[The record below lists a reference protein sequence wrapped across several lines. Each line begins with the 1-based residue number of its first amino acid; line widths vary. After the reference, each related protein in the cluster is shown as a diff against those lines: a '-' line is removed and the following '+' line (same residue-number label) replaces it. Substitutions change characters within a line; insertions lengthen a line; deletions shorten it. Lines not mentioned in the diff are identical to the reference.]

1 MEPQKPGC
9 NHMTDAKAFTLE
21 DKLARTGVRMTAP
34 RRVLARVLGSATDHP
49 DVEELHRRAQQVD
62 SGISLATV
70 YRTVRLFEQLGIVER
85 HAFSAGRARY
95 EQPGEEHHDH
105 FVNVRTG
112 EVIEFHAP
120 EIEELQAEI
129 ARRHGYKIHDHRLV
143 IYVEPLDDA

>member
-1 MEPQKPGC
+1 
-9 NHMTDAKAFTLE
+9 MTDAKTFTLE
-21 DKLARTGVRMTAP
+21 DKLSRTGVRMTAP
-34 RRVLARVLGSATDHP
+34 RR
-49 DVEELHRRAQQVD
+49 AQQID
-62 SGISLATV
+62 PGISLATV

-95 EQPGEEHHDH
+95 EQPGDEHHDH

-120 EIEELQAEI
+120 EIEELQAVI

-143 IYVEPLDDA
+143 IYVEPLDEGES

>member
-1 MEPQKPGC
+1 
-9 NHMTDAKAFTLE
+9 MTDVKAFTLE

-49 DVEELHRRAQQVD
+49 DVEELHRRAQQID
-62 SGISLATV
+62 NGISLATV

-143 IYVEPLDDA
+143 IYVEPLVEGEQG

>member
-1 MEPQKPGC
+1 
-9 NHMTDAKAFTLE
+9 MTDAKTFTLE
-21 DKLARTGVRMTAP
+21 DKLSRTGVRMTAP
-34 RRVLARVLGSATDHP
+34 RRVLSRVLGSATDHP
-49 DVEELHRRAQQVD
+49 DVEELHRRAQQID

-95 EQPGEEHHDH
+95 EQPGDEHHDH

-120 EIEELQAEI
+120 EIEELQAVI

-143 IYVEPLDDA
+143 IYVEPMGEGE

>member
-1 MEPQKPGC
+1 
-9 NHMTDAKAFTLE
+9 MTDVKAFTLE

-49 DVEELHRRAQQVD
+49 DVEELHRRAQQID
-62 SGISLATV
+62 TGISLATV

-143 IYVEPLDDA
+143 IYVEPMEEGDQA